1 MEDVVITGAVRTAAG
16 RYIGA
21 LKDIPPEILGS
32 IAIREAIRRSNLDP
46 ATVDE
51 VIMGNVLQTNDAPN
65 LARVAALW
73 ADVPITVP
81 AYTVHRQCGSG
92 LQAVNNGVMQI
103 QTGNAEIVVAGGAE
117 SMTRAP
123 YYFAEARFGFRSGHV
138 QLLDPFVRNSERAAP
153 PEKFGAMNMGLTAEN
168 LAAKYGISRGEQ
180 DAFALRSH
188 QKAVAAIHEGKF
200 KEEVVPVPVPQG
212 KGKGPLLFDTDEHPR
227 PDSSLEGLGR
237 LNPAF
242 KKDGTVTPGNSS
254 GMNDAAAAVVLM
266 GERKAAA
273 LGLEPLGRVVSFAA
287 AGVEPGIMGI
297 GPVPASRQALAKAGL
312 TMDRID
318 LIELNEAF
326 AAQALAV
333 LKEWGMAD
341 DPRVNVNGGGI
352 ALGHPIGAT
361 GAKLLTTLLYELRR
375 RKGRYGLV
383 TLCIGGG
390 MGIATVVERLS

>member
-1 MEDVVITGAVRTAAG
+1 MEDVVITSAVRTAAG

-21 LKDIPPEILGS
+21 LRDIPPEILGS
-32 IAIREAIRRSNLDP
+32 IAVREAIHRSGIDP
-46 ATVDE
+46 GAVDE
-51 VIMGNVLQTNDAPN
+51 IIMGNVLQTNDAPN

-92 LQAVNNGVMQI
+92 LQAVVNGAMQI
-103 QTGNAEIVVAGGAE
+103 QTGNADIVVAGGAE

-123 YYFAEARFGFRSGHV
+123 YYFAEARLGFRLGHV

-168 LAAKYGISRGEQ
+168 LAEKYHTTRQEQ
-180 DAFALRSH
+180 DAFAVASH
-188 QKAVAAIHEGKF
+188 QKAVAAIREGRF
-200 KEEVVPVPVPQG
+200 KDEIVPVPVPQ
-212 KGKGPLLFDTDEHPR
+212 KGKEPLSFDTDEHPR

-237 LNPAF
+237 LSPAF

-266 GERKAAA
+266 SATRAAA
-273 LGLEPLGRVVSFAA
+273 LGLTPMARVVSFAA
-287 AGVEPGIMGI
+287 AGVEPSIMGI
-297 GPVPASRQALAKAGL
+297 GPVPACQKALDKARL
-312 TMDRID
+312 TMDDID
-318 LIELNEAF
+318 LVELNEAF

-333 LKEWGMAD
+333 LKEWRMVD

-352 ALGHPIGAT
+352 ALGHPLGAT
-361 GAKLLTTLLYELRR
+361 GAKLLTTIIHELRR
-375 RKGRYGLV
+375 RNARYGLV

-390 MGIATVVERLS
+390 MGIAAVVERV